1 MVLPAGFP
9 LEHPMTIAFDTETH
23 LFSNG
28 CMAPPIVCLQE
39 CFSGQMSKIHTR
51 KELQSVAHGIL
62 TDCVQGETLVGQNTA
77 YDMTVLAA
85 AYPELFP
92 LIFEAYASG
101 NVQCTRTR
109 DRLIDMARGRTG
121 PQTRQRSY
129 YSMDTIIE
137 RRRLGIKV
145 DKNNPW
151 RLRYAELEN
160 VPLEDWPQDAIDY
173 AKKDPMATLA
183 IYENQHKDAMELP
196 YVDPQG
202 RFCFEQE
209 AARQAGYD
217 FALRLMTCW
226 GMRSDAKRIEQLLQR
241 TDLELTEL
249 IPLLVEAGVM
259 REKGSKNT
267 KAIQA
272 RIEAHFAQQGEDA
285 PRTDKGAVKTDKE
298 TIEECDDP
306 ALKQLLRHKY
316 LEKLRSTYVL
326 KLAEGINGNIHAN
339 FHVLGADTGR
349 TSSSNPNLQNQPRDG
364 GVRECF
370 VPRPGMVF
378 VSADYDSQELRTLAQ
393 ACLDI
398 CGFSKLAERFQE
410 DPDFDPHSA
419 FAASREGWTYEE
431 AMTRK
436 KNKDP
441 LLKDRRQKAKA
452 ANFGFPGGLG
462 VDTFVKYAKSGYNVI
477 ITKEESQET
486 KDGYFTQWPE
496 MHPFFDNAQKV
507 AEVGQMSQLRS
518 NRIRGGITFCN
529 CANGYFQGLA
539 SDASKTAAF
548 LVARAC
554 YAQPDSP
561 LYGCRPVMLV
571 HDEIVI
577 EAPAERA
584 HEAAMDLARIM
595 IVAMGMWCPDV
606 PARASPVVSR
616 CWSKD
621 AEQVWENG
629 RLVPWDLPE
638 EKENVA

>member
-1 MVLPAGFP
+1 MVLSAGFP
-9 LEHPMTIAFDTETH
+9 LGHHMTIAFDTETH
-23 LFSNG
+23 LFANG
-28 CMAPPIVCLQE
+28 CMAPPIVCLQRDNGTQN
-39 CFSGQMSKIHTR
+39 CVFVGDDILPAVRQMLDSCI
-51 KELQSVAHGIL
+51 
-62 TDCVQGETLVGQNTA
+62 QGETLVGQYTA

-92 LIFEAYASG
+92 IIFEAYASG

-109 DRLIDMARGRTG
+109 ERLIDMARGRTG

-137 RRRLGIKV
+137 RRRLEIKV

-196 YVDPQG
+196 YVDSQG

-249 IPLLVEAGVM
+249 VPLLVESGVM

-306 ALKQLLRHKY
+306 VLKQLLRHKY

-326 KLAEGINGNIHAN
+326 KLAEGINGNIHAI

-349 TSSSNPNLQNQPRDG
+349 TSSSNPNLQNQPRSG

-398 CGFSKLAERFQE
+398 CGYSVLADKFQK
-410 DPDFDPHSA
+410 DPDFDPHTA
-419 FAASREGWTYEE
+419 FAASLMGWTYED
-431 AMTRK
+431 AIARK
-436 KNKDP
+436 KEGDKEV
-441 LLKDRRQKAKA
+441 KERRQQAKA

-462 VDTFVKYAKSGYNVI
+462 AASFRKYARGYGVD
-477 ITKEESQET
+477 ITEDEARELKNAW
-486 KDGYFTQWPE
+486 FAQWTE
-496 MHPFFDNAQKV
+496 MKPFFDNAQQV

-518 NRIRGGITFCN
+518 NRIRGEVGFCDG
-529 CANGYFQGLA
+529 ANSYFQGLA
-539 SDASKTAAF
+539 SDASKTAVF
-548 LVARAC
+548 LVSRAC

-577 EAPAERA
+577 EAPEERA
-584 HEAAMDLARIM
+584 HEAAMELVLFM
-595 IVAMGMWCPDV
+595 IVAMEMWCPDV

-621 AEQVWENG
+621 AEQVWENE
-629 RLVPWDLPE
+629 RLMPWDLPE
-638 EKENVA
+638 EKENAA

>member
-1 MVLPAGFP
+1 
-9 LEHPMTIAFDTETH
+9 MTIAFDTETH

-28 CMAPPIVCLQE
+28 YMAPPIVCLQTTVGGTDDIFVGE
-39 CFSGQMSKIHTR
+39 EIRSA
-51 KELQSVAHGIL
+51 AHGML
-62 TDCVQGETLVGQNTA
+62 TDCIQGETLVGQNTA

-85 AYPELFP
+85 AYSELFP

-101 NVQCTRTR
+101 NVQCVRNR
-109 DRLIDMARGRTG
+109 ERLIDMARGRTG
-121 PQTRQRSY
+121 PQTRQKGY
-129 YSMDTIIE
+129 YALDTITK
-137 RRRLGIKV
+137 RRSLGIQV

-151 RLRYAELEN
+151 RQRYAELEN
-160 VPLEDWPQDAIDY
+160 VPLEDWPQDALDY

-226 GMRSDAKRIEQLLQR
+226 GIRSDAKRIEQLLQR
-241 TDLELTEL
+241 TDLELAEL
-249 IPLLVEAGVM
+249 VPQLVEAGVM
-259 REKGSKNT
+259 REKGSKST
-267 KAIQA
+267 KAIQT
-272 RIEAHFAQQGEDA
+272 RIEAYFAQQGEDA

-306 ALKQLLRHKY
+306 VLKQLLRHKY

-349 TSSSNPNLQNQPRDG
+349 TSSSNPNLQNQPQVG

-398 CGFSKLAERFQE
+398 CGYSVLADKFQK
-410 DPDFDPHSA
+410 DPDFDPHTA
-419 FAASREGWTYEE
+419 FAAGLMGWTYED
-431 AMTRK
+431 ALRRK
-436 KNKDP
+436 NEGDKDVKSKRK
-441 LLKDRRQKAKA
+441 LAKA
-452 ANFGFPGGLG
+452 GNFGLGGG
-462 VDTFVKYAKSGYNVI
+462 MGAATFVKYARGYGVY
-477 ITKEESQET
+477 ITEDEARELKNAW
-486 KDGYFTQWPE
+486 FAQWTE
-496 MHPFFDNAQKV
+496 MKPFFDNAQQV

-518 NRIRGGITFCN
+518 NRIRGGVGFCDG
-529 CANGYFQGLA
+529 ANSYFQGLA
-539 SDASKTAAF
+539 SDASKTAVF
-548 LVARAC
+548 LVSRAC

-571 HDEIVI
+571 HDEIVL
-577 EAPAERA
+577 EAPEEQA
-584 HEAAMDLARIM
+584 HEAAMELARLM

-616 CWSKD
+616 CWSKE

-638 EKENVA
+638 EKENAA